1 MLKSQQ
7 IFKIFLNFTA
17 KENKVFDIEYSFIFA
32 FITSLIIT
40 YLAIPKVIIF
50 ADRYRLSDVP
60 GKRSSHKKSVPVFGG
75 LAIFSGVIFSMFI
88 WGKLANV
95 QFIVLSFIIVFFVG
109 VIDDLLSLTP
119 FKKLFGQ
126 IIAILIVVYL
136 AELKIDSMHGVL
148 GIYDLPNIIATVFTI
163 FVVVVITN
171 AFNLIDGVD
180 GLASGIGLISAF
192 CFGFIAVLM
201 SQLEMAIIAFSLMGA
216 LFGFMKYNFNPARI
230 FMGDSG
236 SLLVG
241 MILSVL
247 AINTIRYGLVF
258 GNFGLPN
265 KGPFMAIVFLA
276 IPLFDAFRVFIV
288 RIIKGKHPLYPGREH
303 IHHVLLDLGF
313 GHKGTAISLFSISLL
328 LVLGSYFLLA
338 LNVNLS
344 IFILA
349 LIVFVILLIP
359 VFLRKYK

>member
-1 MLKSQQ
+1 
-7 IFKIFLNFTA
+7 
-17 KENKVFDIEYSFIFA
+17 VFDIEYSFIFA

-40 YLAIPKVIIF
+40 YLAIPKVIVF
-50 ADRYRLSDVP
+50 ADKYRLSDVP
-60 GKRSSHKKSVPVFGG
+60 GKRSSHKRSVPVFGG

-88 WGKLANV
+88 WGKLADI
-95 QFIVLSFIIVFFVG
+95 QFIVLSFLIVFFVG

-136 AELKIDSMHGVL
+136 AELKIDSMHGVW
-148 GIYDLPNIIATVFTI
+148 GIYDLPDFIATLFTI

-180 GLASGIGLISAF
+180 GLASGIGFISSF
-192 CFGFIAVLM
+192 FFGLIAVLM
-201 SQLEMAIIAFSLMGA
+201 SQLEMAVIAFSLMGA

-247 AINTIRYGLVF
+247 AINNIRYGLVF
-258 GNFGLPN
+258 ENFGLPN
-265 KGPFMAIVFLA
+265 KGPLMAIVFLS
-276 IPLFDAFRVFIV
+276 IPLFDSLRVFVV
-288 RIIKGKHPLYPGREH
+288 RLIKGKHPLYPGREH
-303 IHHVLLDLGF
+303 IHHVLLDLGL
-313 GHKGTAISLFSISLL
+313 GHKGTAISLYSISLL
-328 LVLGSYFLLA
+328 LVIGSYFLLD
-338 LNVNLS
+338 LNINLS
-344 IFILA
+344 ISFLA
-349 LIVFVILLIP
+349 IVVFTILLIP
-359 VFLRKYK
+359 IYLRKNKK